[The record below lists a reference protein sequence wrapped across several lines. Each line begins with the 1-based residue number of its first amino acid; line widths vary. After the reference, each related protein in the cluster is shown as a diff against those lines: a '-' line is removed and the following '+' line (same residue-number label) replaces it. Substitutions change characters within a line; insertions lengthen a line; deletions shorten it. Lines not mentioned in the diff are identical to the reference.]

1 MAKVAL
7 TLPEAFS
14 FSTEISLLRGHINA
28 GNPLGNDA
36 LIGLLNEVRA
46 RLLASRG
53 EQEGRREDGLVVV
66 NADMA
71 VRYISEGYYGET
83 LCFEAAFSDFHRCG
97 FDIVYRVS
105 DKASGRLVAEAK
117 TAHLLM
123 SPTLGKAV
131 DLPSAMLAALKPK

>member
-1 MAKVAL
+1 MGLRRLLAIL
-7 TLPEAFS
+7 MIICRYRLDQLIPIEQLPW
-14 FSTEISLLRGHINA
+14 
-28 GNPLGNDA
+28 
-36 LIGLLNEVRA
+36 RA